1 MSISRTLIEMNKI
14 MLGGFVYQYR
24 IKYKPLKQTSKQSK
38 TREDEI
44 VLLPND
50 IEHKI
55 MRHAL
60 CSRCE
65 Y

>member
-1 MSISRTLIEMNKI
+1 MNKI